1 MSEPTFTVEEY
12 KMFFYNAKVLGID
25 QEDAALIL
33 AIVESTIPEESFGEK
48 LAHFLALCHGYKVKD
63 PSFMDTFEK
72 AKKEVNK

>member
-1 MSEPTFTVEEY
+1 MSESIFTVEEY
-12 KMFFYNAKVLGID
+12 RLFLYNAKVLGID

-48 LAHFLALCHGYKVKD
+48 LANFLALCHGFKVKD

>member
-1 MSEPTFTVEEY
+1 MSEPTFTVQQY
-12 KMFFYNAKVLGID
+12 RLFLYNAKVLGIN

-48 LAHFLALCHGYKVKD
+48 LANFMALCHDFKVKD